1 MFSDYLGA
9 PYLDESSDSRNFNV
23 SENSP
28 PPFPDENLSNR
39 HFVAPV
45 YRRRHVVMSDKVSA
59 QCWLGENGLS
69 KSKAKK
75 LLAAALRNQGS
86 SYT

>member
-1 MFSDYLGA
+1 
-9 PYLDESSDSRNFNV
+9 
-23 SENSP
+23 
-28 PPFPDENLSNR
+28 
-39 HFVAPV
+39 
-45 YRRRHVVMSDKVSA
+45 MSDKESA

-75 LLAAALRNQGS
+75 LLAAALRNEGS

>member
-1 MFSDYLGA
+1 MPQTTRYSGREYSAHRTASGDIG
-9 PYLDESSDSRNFNV
+9 V
-23 SENSP
+23 SVN
-28 PPFPDENLSNR
+28 
-39 HFVAPV
+39 FVAPV
-45 YRRRHVVMSDKVSA
+45 YRRRHVVMSDKESA

-75 LLAAALRNQGS
+75 LLAAALRNEGS